1 MLVEIINL
9 ETEAPGLP
17 EVTDRA
23 AEGETIV
30 VTRNGHELAVV
41 IGIEEYRRLQDLAR
55 AQDEHDFE
63 VLLVP
68 SEADEMS
75 EEEAIELAV
84 QMARAVRAERS
95 RRNTG

>member
-41 IGIEEYRRLQDLAR
+41 IGIEEYRRLQDLVR
-55 AQDEHDFE
+55 AQDEHDFG
-63 VLLVP
+63 VLLAP
-68 SEADEMS
+68 SESDEMS

-84 QMARAVRAERS
+84 QVSRDVRAERS
-95 RRNTG
+95 RGNRG

>member
-9 ETEAPGLP
+9 EIDTPGLP

-41 IGIEEYRRLQDLAR
+41 IGIEEYRRLQQLAR
-55 AQDEHDFE
+55 AQDEQDFR
-63 VLLVP
+63 LLLAP
-68 SEADEMS
+68 AEDDDLSEA
-75 EEEAIELAV
+75 EAIELAV
-84 QMARAVRAERS
+84 QVSREVRTERS
-95 RRNTG
+95 RRKQG